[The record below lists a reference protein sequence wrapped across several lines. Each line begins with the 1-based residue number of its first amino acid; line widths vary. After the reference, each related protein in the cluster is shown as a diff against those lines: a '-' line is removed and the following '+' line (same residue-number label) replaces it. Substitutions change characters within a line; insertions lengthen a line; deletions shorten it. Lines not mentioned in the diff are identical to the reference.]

1 MSSRGKGDEPLG
13 DEGPDDM
20 KPEKDEGIITKAV
33 DAVTGAVDAVI
44 EHAATLISSEKPPPP
59 PPPEEDQ
66 TPASATPVPEEVP
79 PEKDGFVIFVTI
91 EDVDVDDEDED
102 DAAPLPAS
110 APRPPFDG
118 RHPRHFPIDGAAALA
133 HERLAAIMTE
143 RKANWFKA
151 FGRNLWRRR
160 KDHVRWIYSG
170 AVGIAAGGAVLVI
183 TQDPFAAVGAGTA
196 AAATVPPATDLLRI
210 RREQRRKG
218 YPDTPEFHDDW
229 SVASYEF
236 VRILRGYN
244 LRMTAIERLRQF
256 AGRLD
261 DEAKRK
267 QALETAARYLHLL
280 SAYWDEFIYVSKV
293 LQQYAPPSTL
303 MGEIPPAD
311 EDSNAAIRLIDPL
324 KDGRYDWLM
333 LDPEVIPMGKER
345 DQLEADIVA
354 IRSHRTSEEAADPY
368 LGLQRQQERQAAKKA
383 GRPHP
388 ADEDDED
395 DD

>member
-13 DEGPDDM
+13 NEGPDDM
-20 KPEKDEGIITKAV
+20 KPEKDEGLITKAV
-33 DAVTGAVDAVI
+33 GAVI
-44 EHAATLISSEKPPPP
+44 EHAATLISSEKPVPPP
-59 PPPEEDQ
+59 TEDPPPAAE
-66 TPASATPVPEEVP
+66 PVPEEVP
-79 PEKDGFVIFVTI
+79 PEKDGFVLIEEVDVGDDDEEE
-91 EDVDVDDEDED
+91 EDV
-102 DAAPLPAS
+102 APLPAP

-118 RHPRHFPIDGAAALA
+118 RYPRHFPIDGAAEMAYK
-133 HERLAAIMTE
+133 RLAAIMAE
-143 RKANWFKA
+143 RKADWFTA

-160 KDHVRWIYSG
+160 KDHARWIFSG
-170 AVGIAAGGAVLVI
+170 AVGIVAGGAVLVF

-210 RREQRRKG
+210 RREQRRKS

-256 AGRLD
+256 ASRLD

-280 SAYWDEFIYVSKV
+280 SAYWDEFIYVSRV
-293 LQQYAPPSTL
+293 LQHYAPPSTL
-303 MGEIPPAD
+303 LGEIPPAD

-354 IRSHRTSEEAADPY
+354 IRSHRASEEAADPY
-368 LGLQRQQERQAAKKA
+368 LGLQRQQDRQAAKEA
-383 GRPHP
+383 GRQDPT
-388 ADEDDED
+388 DED